1 MILKLISFKV
11 SNAKRD
17 NNNLVFII
25 IIQNLIEIFIQLIL
39 SN

>member
-25 IIQNLIEIFIQLIL
+25 IQNLIEIFIQLIL